1 MSEQAQEIEQAK
13 IRWREKVDSFG
24 YQSKFKHLSLING
37 WRKGELHT
45 FIAGKGEGKSTLI
58 RAWILEM
65 LANKKKVYVRL
76 SEEPAQDFRD
86 SLLMFMGRES
96 AYLADNL
103 LIDSEMDFH
112 DESQIDIDYKNIRK
126 GYLEDL
132 DYKIK
137 EFGADYFIYDN
148 FTTGIMSRKKFL
160 EERLAIELRTLAHI
174 NQIPVI
180 VAAHTS
186 KGFKKLSFA
195 TGDDIRGNM
204 MLSNTAAY
212 IITLT
217 TFWDLSEPIA
227 VLFWDKARH
236 HSAANKK
243 LFQLHFCKNLKTYIS
258 DTTLPMDEYFKKR
271 QTSFSNNKKAQR

>member
-1 MSEQAQEIEQAK
+1 MIDQAVEIEEAK
-13 IRWREKVDSFG
+13 ARWKDKVDSFG

-86 SLLMFMGRES
+86 SLLLFMGKES
-96 AYLADNL
+96 SYLASNL

-112 DESQIDIDYKNIRK
+112 DKAQSDIDYKDIRK

-148 FTTGIMSRKKFL
+148 FTTGILSRKKFL
-160 EERLAIELRTLAHI
+160 EESLAIELRSLAHI

-217 TFWDLSEPIA
+217 TFWDVSEPYA

-243 LFQLHFCKNLKTYIS
+243 LFQLHFSKEFKTYIS
-258 DTTLPMDEYFKKR
+258 DTTLTMDEYFKKR
-271 QTSFSNNKKAQR
+271 QEAFTNKKGQR